1 MSRDIYVHIDQ
12 FDGPLAL
19 LLYLVQKD
27 EMDIQNLNLTQIT
40 GQYLSYI
47 NKMNELNF
55 DVAGEYLYLAS
66 ILIFL
71 KSEKSVDS
79 DEKQRL
85 LDAENELHIETRE
98 QLIAKLLELE
108 KYQRISQGLWSL
120 PKQGYE
126 IYSRPKL
133 DKKQHFEVLF
143 KEMDM
148 SQLTNLMIDMM
159 KRQKRKVQVISKE
172 RLSIKKKLV
181 SLKELL
187 FKGKKYIFKDLIP
200 ETDNKLQEVVMTFI
214 SLLELARLRKI
225 EVFQA
230 EDSKEIYVDV
240 VKSMED
246 FDVNQADGFD
256 AEDAQY
262 KPDASGAD
270 STDMAESEQ
279 TPAPETLAETEVTAP
294 VQ

>member
-1 MSRDIYVHIDQ
+1 MSRDIFVHIDQ

-27 EMDIQNLNLTQIT
+27 EMDIQNLDLTQIT

-47 NKMNELNF
+47 NKMKELNF

-85 LDAENELHIETRE
+85 LDAESELHIDSRE

-120 PKQGYE
+120 PKEGHE
-126 IYSRPKL
+126 IFTRPKL

-143 KEMDM
+143 KDMDI

-159 KRQKRKVQVISKE
+159 KRQNRKIQVISKE
-172 RLSIKKKLV
+172 RLSIKKSLI
-181 SLKELL
+181 SLKNLL
-187 FKGKKYIFKDLIP
+187 FKGKKYLFKDLVPKSENI
-200 ETDNKLQEVVMTFI
+200 TQEVVMTFI
-214 SLLELARLRKI
+214 SLLELARLRRI

-230 EDSKEIYVDV
+230 EDSKEIYIDV
-240 VKSMED
+240 VKTMED

-256 AEDAQY
+256 EEDNLLNL
-262 KPDASGAD
+262 D
-270 STDMAESEQ
+270 EN
-279 TPAPETLAETEVTAP
+279 ETSNEIEKAEVTAP
-294 VQ
+294 IQ

>member
-19 LLYLVQKD
+19 LLYLVQKE
-27 EMDIQNLNLTQIT
+27 EMDIQNLDLTQIT

-47 NKMNELNF
+47 NKMKELNF

-85 LDAENELHIETRE
+85 LDAENELNIESRE

-120 PKQGYE
+120 PKQGHE
-126 IYSRPKL
+126 IFSRPKL

-148 SQLTNLMIDMM
+148 SQLTNLMLDMM

-187 FKGKKYIFKDLIP
+187 LKGKKYLFKDLIP
-200 ETDNKLQEVVMTFI
+200 EKAESKIQEIVMTFI

-230 EDSKEIYVDV
+230 EDSKEIYIDV

-262 KPDASGAD
+262 NP
-270 STDMAESEQ
+270 ESN
-279 TPAPETLAETEVTAP
+279 PETLEEAEVTAP

>member
-19 LLYLVQKD
+19 LLYLVQKE

-47 NKMNELNF
+47 NKMKELNF

-66 ILIFL
+66 VLIYL

-79 DEKQRL
+79 NEKQRL
-85 LDAENELHIETRE
+85 LNAEHELHIESRE

-120 PKQGYE
+120 PKQGYD
-126 IYSRPKL
+126 IFSRPKI

-143 KEMDM
+143 KEMEVD
-148 SQLTNLMIDMM
+148 QLTGLMIDML
-159 KRQKRKVQVISKE
+159 KRQNRKVQFISKE
-172 RLSIKKKLV
+172 RFSIKAKLV
-181 SLKELL
+181 TLKELL
-187 FKGKKYIFKDLIP
+187 LKGKKYLFKDLIKDT
-200 ETDNKLQEVVMTFI
+200 ENRLQDIVMTFI

-230 EDSKEIYVDV
+230 EDSTEIYVDV
-240 VKSMED
+240 IKTMKN

-256 AEDAQY
+256 EEDRQY
-262 KPDASGAD
+262 
-270 STDMAESEQ
+270 ENQ
-279 TPAPETLAETEVTAP
+279 ETLTVAEVTAP